1 MKILEFI
8 SVNKSYNDKTVFTDA
23 NFYVNKGE
31 FVTILGTNGS
41 GKTTIFNLISGIIE
55 LDKGE
60 IKRSIDKNEISY
72 IRQDYRDTLL
82 PWKNNFENISLPL
95 VIKGENEDKYTKKTS
110 DILEQFEININL
122 KKFPYQLSGGQ
133 QQQVAITRGVI
144 TEPKLLL
151 LDEPFASLDFGIKRD
166 ISKHLLN
173 YWNKFKNTIIL
184 ITHDID
190 EAILLSD
197 RIIVIENSEQKI
209 FKSIDIKTNRP
220 RKIELMASVEFG
232 EIKTEILKLL
242 NYV

>member
-1 MKILEFI
+1 L
-8 SVNKSYNDKTVFTDA
+8 TDT
-23 NFYVNKGE
+23 NFYVNKRE

-41 GKTTIFNLISGIIE
+41 GKSTIFNLIAGIVE

-82 PWKNNFENISLPL
+82 PWKNNFDNISLPL
-95 VIKGENEDKYTKKTS
+95 VIKGENKDEYSKKTS
-110 DILEQFEININL
+110 DILEQFEIKINL
-122 KKFPYQLSGGQ
+122 KEFPYQLSGGQ
-133 QQQVAITRGVI
+133 QQQVAISRGIV

-197 RIIVIENSEQKI
+197 RILVIENSEQKI
-209 FKSIDIKTNRP
+209 FKSIDIKLNRP

-232 EIKTEILKLL
+232 EIKAEILKLL